1 MVDIQSLP
9 PPLVTPQASLGFCAR
24 RSAGTRVPVI
34 DRCTWVEGPISL
46 AGLRSSQTLG
56 SSPLQAALL
65 LLLLSKDTT
74 GPARMCDVWGPQEG
88 RVVGEVM
95 LAVRKGLPPPQLR
108 EAAGVPPPDTEEA
121 KVLPSTASC

>member
-1 MVDIQSLP
+1 
-9 PPLVTPQASLGFCAR
+9 
-24 RSAGTRVPVI
+24 
-34 DRCTWVEGPISL
+34 
-46 AGLRSSQTLG
+46 
-56 SSPLQAALL
+56 
-65 LLLLSKDTT
+65 
-74 GPARMCDVWGPQEG
+74 MCDVWGPQEG